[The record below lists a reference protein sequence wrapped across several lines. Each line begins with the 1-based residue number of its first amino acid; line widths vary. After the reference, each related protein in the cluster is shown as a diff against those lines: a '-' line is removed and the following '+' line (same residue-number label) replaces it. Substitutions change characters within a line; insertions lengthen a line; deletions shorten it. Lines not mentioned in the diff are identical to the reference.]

1 MKIAVGSTTSESKIR
16 ATEAVCARAFPGA
29 ETVAVPVATAV
40 AAQPTSD
47 EETIRGA
54 FHRAREARR
63 LADADLGIGI
73 EGGVHRDRWGVWMC
87 AWVAAVDR
95 RGREGLSCGV
105 RFRLPEWMASRALAG
120 EELGA
125 VVDRHLGRDTAHEE
139 LGAIGLLTRGL
150 VDRQAALE
158 QAVAA
163 ALIPFLAGV
172 DRTVETRTDRDDG

>member
-1 MKIAVGSTTSESKIR
+1 MKIAIGSTTSGSKIR
-16 ATEAVCARAFPGA
+16 ATETVCARAYPDA
-29 ETVAVPVATAV
+29 VVVAVPVTSTV
-40 AAQPTSD
+40 PAQPTSD

-54 FHRAREARR
+54 LHRAQEARR

-73 EGGVHRDRWGVWMC
+73 EGGVHRDQWGVWMC

-95 RGREGLSCGV
+95 NGREGLSCGV
-105 RFRLPEWMASRALAG
+105 RFRLPDWMASRALAG

-125 VVDRHLGRDTAHEE
+125 MVDTMLGHGGAHEE

-163 ALIPFLAGV
+163 ALIPFLPG
-172 DRTVETRTDRDDG
+172 ET

>member
-1 MKIAVGSTTSESKIR
+1 MKIAIGTATSGSKIR
-16 ATEAVCARAFPGA
+16 ATEGVCARAFPA
-29 ETVAVPVATAV
+29 AQVVTVPVV
-40 AAQPTSD
+40 SVVPPQPVTD

-63 LADADLGIGI
+63 LGDADLGIGI
-73 EGGVHRDRWGVWMC
+73 EGGVHQDAHGVWMC

-95 RGREGLSCGV
+95 HGREGLGCGV
-105 RFRLPEWMASRALAG
+105 RFQLPSWMAERALAG

-125 VVDRHLGRDTAHEE
+125 IVDASLGRADAHEE
-139 LGAIGLLTRGL
+139 FGAIGLLTQGL

-163 ALIPFLAGV
+163 ALIPFLA
-172 DRTVETRTDRDDG
+172 RTRGEASR

>member
-1 MKIAVGSTTSESKIR
+1 MKIAIGSTTSESKVR
-16 ATEAVCARAFPGA
+16 ATETVCARAFPA
-29 ETVAVPVATAV
+29 AVVVAIPVPSAV
-40 AAQPTSD
+40 SAQPTSD

-54 FHRAREARR
+54 FFRAREARR

-95 RGREGLSCGV
+95 HGREGLSCGV
-105 RFRLPEWMASRALAG
+105 RFQLPEWMASRALGG

-125 VVDRHLGRDTAHEE
+125 MVDAHLGHENAHEE
-139 LGAIGLLTRGL
+139 FGAIGLLTRGIL
-150 VDRQAALE
+150 DRQAALE

-163 ALIPFLAGV
+163 ALIPFLSERQV
-172 DRTVETRTDRDDG
+172 DV